1 MPRIEFSAA
10 PAVMVASIDRTIV
23 GGVTAAGLVVVASW
37 TRPAPA
43 ASKYR
48 VLVSTVSASA
58 ITVVNGA
65 GRAITG
71 QNRMSGFDIG
81 AAAVVIASTDRA
93 IVGGPTAAGIVA
105 RASGAVRRQDA
116 ASIAE

>member
-1 MPRIEFSAA
+1 MLRFSSGFSLMSSFDCGVRLDVAA
-10 PAVMVASIDRTIV
+10 HA
-23 GGVTAAGLVVVASW
+23 
-37 TRPAPA
+37 APA

-81 AAAVVIASTDRA
+81 AAAVVIASTDRD

-105 RASGAVRRQDA
+105 RASGAVR
-116 ASIAE
+116 